1 MKLFEFEDDRFC
13 LVTEHDFQGM
23 DFVWYSSPVNHY
35 DIRECYARIAT
46 FDQLEYY
53 AEVFFYLNPD
63 IDVNLL
69 TGIFQWIGNRENG
82 KTVRT
87 YGKQRISQMIE
98 GVYQKAATPWCRR
111 MRRVIFNP
119 DKYITAEEKMSI
131 TAQIV
136 GRGVFYTESD
146 LIQTI
151 QYMNKSRMI
160 ATQESIANLMG
171 CSARTVQRLMNKDHK
186 QILRLNNER
195 IKRENKI
202 EKVLEWIDLLTSS
215 GDSIKMRSL
224 KEMTK
229 VRDYAILKEA
239 ILRYERQ
246 L

>member
-98 GVYQKAATPWCRR
+98 GVYQKATTPWCRR

-119 DKYITAEEKMSI
+119 DRYIPAEEKMSV

-146 LIQTI
+146 LMQTI

-160 ATQESIANLMG
+160 ATQESIASLMG
-171 CSARTVQRLMNKDHK
+171 CSTRTVQRLMKNDYKK
-186 QILRLNNER
+186 IVKLNNER

-202 EKVLEWIDLLTSS
+202 EKVLDWIDLLTSS

>member
-1 MKLFEFEDDRFC
+1 MRLFEFEDDKFC

-35 DIRECYARIAT
+35 DIRECYARIAS

-53 AEVFFYLNPD
+53 AEVFLYLNPD
-63 IDVNLL
+63 VDKNLL
-69 TGIFQWIGNRENG
+69 AGIFQWVANRENG

-87 YGKQRISQMIE
+87 YGKARVNDMI
-98 GVYQKAATPWCRR
+98 GKVYHERSTPWCRR

-119 DKYITAEEKMSI
+119 DKIISAEDKMSV

-136 GRGVFYTESD
+136 GRGISYTETD

-151 QYMNKSRMI
+151 QFMSRNRMI
-160 ATQESIANLMG
+160 TTQDTVSKEMG
-171 CSARTVQRLMNKDHK
+171 CSVRTVQRLMNQSHK
-186 QILRLNNER
+186 YTMRVNNER

-202 EKVLEWIDLLTSS
+202 EKVIEWIDLLSS
-215 GDSIKMRSL
+215 DGNTLKMRYL
-224 KEMTK
+224 KEMTS
-229 VRDYAILKEA
+229 VRDYSIIKEA
-239 ILRYERQ
+239 LHRYENQ